1 MHDPSR
7 LVHLI
12 EDSLADD
19 PRCTCGAPMTV
30 VELDGALW
38 LDCSV
43 RPRPGR
49 TLLARVASFDW
60 LRFHDRRLLLDRT
73 ELAA

>member
-1 MHDPSR
+1 MHDPTG

-12 EDSLADD
+12 EDSLADN

-30 VELDGALW
+30 TELDGALW
-38 LDCSV
+38 LDCSA
-43 RPRPGR
+43 RPSPGG

-60 LRFHDRRLLLDRT
+60 LTGHDRRLLLDRT